1 MCVAG
6 MFLNFSDCLSA
17 SGLSKL
23 SRVSAGGEA
32 DGIGVGVDSVG
43 PRGKNWS
50 ERRYE
55 VMADKEHNK

>member
-1 MCVAG
+1 
-6 MFLNFSDCLSA
+6 MFLNFSDR
-17 SGLSKL
+17 LSKL